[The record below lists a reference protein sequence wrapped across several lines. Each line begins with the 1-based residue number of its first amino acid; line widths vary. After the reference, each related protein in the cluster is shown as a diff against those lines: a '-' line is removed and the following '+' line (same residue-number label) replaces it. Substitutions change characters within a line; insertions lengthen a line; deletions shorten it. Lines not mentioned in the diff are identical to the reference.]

1 VDSLGVWGCAP
12 SPATSFPWM
21 LTLPHAT
28 SLDPTRFSPPPVIPA
43 AFPRTMRLPDSL
55 STSRVA
61 SRAEMPPPREAL
73 LADTMCSPSMMSS
86 TWGSGVRGSVNISP
100 DAVGRI
106 EPTPLTLNHLLP
118 PETSSKFVRAM
129 LLCIQEFV
137 QSCDVRCST

>member
-28 SLDPTRFSPPPVIPA
+28 SLDPTRFSPPPVVPA

-61 SRAEMPPPREAL
+61 SKAEMPPPREAL
-73 LADTMCSPSMMSS
+73 LADTIGCPSMMSS
-86 TWGSGVRGSVNISP
+86 TWGSGVRGSVNHFP
-100 DAVGRI
+100 DVVWRI
-106 EPTPLTLNHLLP
+106 EPTPLALHHLLP
-118 PETSSKFVRAM
+118 PESSSKFVRAK

-137 QSCDVRCST
+137 QSWDVGCST